1 MNHVLMTLA
10 LALVLAACGTSTPT
24 VAQADQQIRA
34 YADTIKA
41 GDLTA
46 ARRLIANPSMDWAH
60 TTERLIAKTPTSY
73 TLRDVAQ
80 TPLGHEA
87 TIVWQSQTGKYP
99 FCSYVRV
106 RTDDGTLEMVKA
118 TTHVCPEAFE
128 DLATP

>member
-46 ARRLIANPSMDWAH
+46 ARGMELDIIAAVVIGGGSLQGGEGSVVGSVAGAMLMAVIRNGLSMKGVPNWVQDALTGAIIVAAVALDRLRHRRSGD
-60 TTERLIAKTPTSY
+60 
-73 TLRDVAQ
+73 
-80 TPLGHEA
+80 
-87 TIVWQSQTGKYP
+87 
-99 FCSYVRV
+99 
-106 RTDDGTLEMVKA
+106 
-118 TTHVCPEAFE
+118 
-128 DLATP
+128 